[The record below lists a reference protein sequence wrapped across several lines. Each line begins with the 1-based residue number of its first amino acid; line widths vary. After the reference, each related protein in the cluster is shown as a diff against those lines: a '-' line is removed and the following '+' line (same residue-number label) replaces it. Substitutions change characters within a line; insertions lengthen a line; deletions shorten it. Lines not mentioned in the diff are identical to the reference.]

1 MAAACSYWPDRSS
14 SKPWPM
20 AWAGSE
26 RAANTSSPTVHLLLR
41 RIQSP
46 EILEYQTA
54 LLGRETL
61 QLLPRGIP
69 EPRARPRRPGF
80 QDVGDVHAVARRGA
94 ADPLLG
100 LVGVVVRQRAA
111 GVEQP
116 AVQSLLALDGL
127 LVEAPGVELACELLR
142 LLGQR
147 TGGGARTARLE
158 PFELLRER
166 ALARGEGLEPL
177 QHRRAAHAH
186 QREQALGQTIQPL
199 LIARQARQLLHRFG
213 EPAPGLP
220 AGDLAAAAG
229 EGQGGGVERVDRVI
243 GEGRRPGGVGVGFF
257 ELGARRRHLALGVA
271 QGGVELRGYERV
283 LPGRLTDLARHRVGP
298 LLHRRLA
305 R

>member
-1 MAAACSYWPDRSS
+1 M
-14 SKPWPM
+14 
-20 AWAGSE
+20 
-26 RAANTSSPTVHLLLR
+26 SSPTVQLPVR
-41 RIQSP
+41 RIQPP
-46 EILEYQTA
+46 EILEHQAT
-54 LLGRETL
+54 LVGGETL
-61 QLLPRGIP
+61 ELFPRGVA
-69 EPRARPRRPGF
+69 EPRARARRAWLEDLGTVYAVPG
-80 QDVGDVHAVARRGA
+80 RGA
-94 ADPLLG
+94 ADTLLG
-100 LVGVVVRQRAA
+100 LVGLVVRQRAA
-111 GVEQP
+111 GVEQR

-243 GEGRRPGGVGVGFF
+243 GEGRRLGGVGVGFF
-257 ELGARRRHLALGVA
+257 ERGPRSASGTPASCCSASVPASVA
-271 QGGVELRGYERV
+271 
-283 LPGRLTDLARHRVGP
+283 A
-298 LLHRRLA
+298 A
-305 R
+305 A

>member
-61 QLLPRGIP
+61 QLLPRGIT

-100 LVGVVVRQRAA
+100 LVGLVVRERAA

-116 AVQSLLALDGL
+116 AVQALLALDGL
-127 LVEAPGVELACELLR
+127 LVEAPGLELARQLFRLLR
-142 LLGQR
+142 ER
-147 TGGGARTARLE
+147 TGGGLRPSRPAPRA
-158 PFELLRER
+158 PLRER
-166 ALARGEGLEPL
+166 P
-177 QHRRAAHAH
+177 
-186 QREQALGQTIQPL
+186 
-199 LIARQARQLLHRFG
+199 
-213 EPAPGLP
+213 PAPR
-220 AGDLAAAAG
+220 A
-229 EGQGGGVERVDRVI
+229 
-243 GEGRRPGGVGVGFF
+243 RP
-257 ELGARRRHLALGVA
+257 EPPR
-271 QGGVELRGYERV
+271 
-283 LPGRLTDLARHRVGP
+283 
-298 LLHRRLA
+298 RRLA
-305 R
+305 RRA